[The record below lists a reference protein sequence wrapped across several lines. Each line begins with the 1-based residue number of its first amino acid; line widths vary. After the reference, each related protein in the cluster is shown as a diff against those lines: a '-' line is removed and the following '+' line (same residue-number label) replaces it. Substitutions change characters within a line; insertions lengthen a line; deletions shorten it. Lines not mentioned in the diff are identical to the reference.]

1 MALLFSCFFVL
12 LALGLP
18 IAFVIFTSSAIY
30 LTVTDLSPL
39 ILLVQKAVAGVDS
52 FSLMAI
58 PLFIVM
64 GYLMEAAGLSQRL
77 IDWTEMFFGRVTG
90 GLGMIAI
97 VASAIFAALTGSG
110 PATVAAIGTIMFP
123 RMVQKGYPRGD
134 AAGLVS
140 AAAALGPVIPPST
153 VMIIYATTM
162 SVPISELFVAG
173 VTPGVLIAVLFCVIN
188 YYYAKKVWR
197 LPKETKR
204 YTFKESMRL
213 TLKALPTLLLPV
225 IILGGIYGGI
235 FTPTEAGAIGA
246 MYSVVLGI
254 VYRSLTWKKLV
265 DVFKKSLEA
274 SAMAGFLIGM
284 SSIFCWI
291 IAAAKI
297 PAQIVDTLLPVLNGN
312 TFFFWVAFLLIL
324 LVAGCVLEAL
334 SAVVILAPIL
344 IPVGLAMGL
353 EPMHLAVVFCVTMT
367 IGIVTP
373 PFGGVLFT
381 TVSITKTPFGEVAKG
396 EIPYIFAMI
405 LVCVLIAIFPDLA
418 LWLPNLI
425 RRSCYARR
433 IAPWCI

>member
-1 MALLFSCFFVL
+1 
-12 LALGLP
+12 
-18 IAFVIFTSSAIY
+18 
-30 LTVTDLSPL
+30 
-39 ILLVQKAVAGVDS
+39 
-52 FSLMAI
+52 
-58 PLFIVM
+58 
-64 GYLMEAAGLSQRL
+64 
-77 IDWTEMFFGRVTG
+77 
-90 GLGMIAI
+90 MIAI

-418 LWLPNLI
+418 LWLPNLMQ
-425 RRSCYARR
+425 S
-433 IAPWCI
+433 

>member
-1 MALLFSCFFVL
+1 MALLFSSFFVL

-173 VTPGVLIAVLFCVIN
+173 VTPGVLIAVIFCVIN

-284 SSIFCWI
+284 SSIF
-291 IAAAKI
+291 
-297 PAQIVDTLLPVLNGN
+297 
-312 TFFFWVAFLLIL
+312 
-324 LVAGCVLEAL
+324 
-334 SAVVILAPIL
+334 
-344 IPVGLAMGL
+344 
-353 EPMHLAVVFCVTMT
+353 
-367 IGIVTP
+367 
-373 PFGGVLFT
+373 
-381 TVSITKTPFGEVAKG
+381 
-396 EIPYIFAMI
+396 
-405 LVCVLIAIFPDLA
+405 
-418 LWLPNLI
+418 
-425 RRSCYARR
+425 
-433 IAPWCI
+433 

>member
-162 SVPISELFVAG
+162 SVPIS
-173 VTPGVLIAVLFCVIN
+173 
-188 YYYAKKVWR
+188 
-197 LPKETKR
+197 
-204 YTFKESMRL
+204 
-213 TLKALPTLLLPV
+213 
-225 IILGGIYGGI
+225 
-235 FTPTEAGAIGA
+235 
-246 MYSVVLGI
+246 
-254 VYRSLTWKKLV
+254 
-265 DVFKKSLEA
+265 
-274 SAMAGFLIGM
+274 
-284 SSIFCWI
+284 
-291 IAAAKI
+291 
-297 PAQIVDTLLPVLNGN
+297 
-312 TFFFWVAFLLIL
+312 
-324 LVAGCVLEAL
+324 
-334 SAVVILAPIL
+334 
-344 IPVGLAMGL
+344 
-353 EPMHLAVVFCVTMT
+353 
-367 IGIVTP
+367 
-373 PFGGVLFT
+373 
-381 TVSITKTPFGEVAKG
+381 
-396 EIPYIFAMI
+396 
-405 LVCVLIAIFPDLA
+405 
-418 LWLPNLI
+418 
-425 RRSCYARR
+425 
-433 IAPWCI
+433 